1 MRLHRGWNNCGVDD
15 NEPKQKGM
23 YEMSENEMITAR
35 GEKTNRTKGGITAV
49 VLMRSR
55 WDNRGTTIP
64 RGGSETILRIEQVHE
79 TAHQ

>member
-35 GEKTNRTKGGITAV
+35 GGKTNRTKGGITAA

-55 WDNRGTTIP
+55 WDNHGTSIP
-64 RGGSETILRIEQVHE
+64 RGGSETTLRIEQVHE
-79 TAHQ
+79 TTHQ